1 MSPYLT
7 YFLSSWVLV
16 SLYVVTGS
24 GFGHTVKG
32 TFEYH
37 HGNQTCDYQHGFG
50 GRFAVVGARGSNY
63 QFALASPTTVS
74 FVLPWLCYLCHQLP
88 HIWIVWRAVIL
99 QPGYS
104 NQWRW
109 FNWALFKL
117 NLAAI
122 VVKFIQTNTTY
133 DGMSAHLPLAFGIG
147 TVAGMLAC
155 VYTMRIPTRGLL
167 FGFGSRI
174 QCINEAARF
183 MRKWHGLYISFA
195 LVNDFWYH
203 PFEATAGHQLG
214 ILNDALLLW
223 QSTLIY
229 THAHRNKFWTLA
241 LELLVLPHSACI
253 AFTRSNGVMAG
264 QFGFG
269 YLLILIMHQMHEA
282 VFSRLQK
289 VLLALTAV
297 VAIGLTYSS
306 RVLVGLPGTRW
317 EDGKGFNAIAEIFY
331 LPMLHFVASFLLL
344 PAIYWMFK
352 PWVSRIPNP
361 YVRGAI
367 AVPLIL
373 LAPFAIFFGA
383 MMGIFSASS

>member
-63 QFALASPTTVS
+63 QFALANPTTVS

-117 NLAAI
+117 NLTAI
-122 VVKFIQTNTTY
+122 SSSSSRRIRRTT
-133 DGMSAHLPLAFGIG
+133 GCRPTSPSPSASAPWRG
-147 TVAGMLAC
+147 C
-155 VYTMRIPTRGLL
+155 SPVYTMRIPTRGLL

-174 QCINEAARF
+174 QCLNEAARF

-203 PFEATAGHQLG
+203 PSRRRRGT
-214 ILNDALLLW
+214 
-223 QSTLIY
+223 S
-229 THAHRNKFWTLA
+229 
-241 LELLVLPHSACI
+241 SA
-253 AFTRSNGVMAG
+253 F
-264 QFGFG
+264 
-269 YLLILIMHQMHEA
+269 
-282 VFSRLQK
+282 
-289 VLLALTAV
+289 
-297 VAIGLTYSS
+297 
-306 RVLVGLPGTRW
+306 
-317 EDGKGFNAIAEIFY
+317 
-331 LPMLHFVASFLLL
+331 
-344 PAIYWMFK
+344 
-352 PWVSRIPNP
+352 
-361 YVRGAI
+361 
-367 AVPLIL
+367 
-373 LAPFAIFFGA
+373 
-383 MMGIFSASS
+383 